1 MRLTLTAI
9 GAFAAMLM
17 QAATI
22 SSPSGSVKLN
32 FSVDASGR
40 PTYEMEYAGQQI
52 IAPSRLG
59 LQL

>member
-32 FSVDASGR
+32 FSVDA
-40 PTYEMEYAGQQI
+40 
-52 IAPSRLG
+52 
-59 LQL
+59 